1 MMLQKVRQL
10 LSRSDDG
17 ERPKGAS
24 GRWRVDER
32 GSAKM
37 QATSRVESPH
47 PTIVADKSGIVVSVN
62 SFAARVLQREGED
75 VRGWHIEDL
84 LGFKLGLLEL
94 DPDQRAALTNEAT
107 GALST
112 IPGCAHRR
120 DGTTFPVEV
129 TCAVLYYR
137 AAQFIVV
144 HFCDVS
150 ARHAAEARVRQMST
164 ALEQT
169 AEHAVITDSN
179 GVVLY
184 VNRAFEAASGFSR
197 GTVVGQR
204 MELWK
209 ADSQD
214 PSSYAKLW
222 ATLAKGSV
230 FQGEL
235 VNCNSSGEPYV
246 VEEQVAPFKD
256 AVTGDT
262 YYIATGRDVTERRF
276 RDALTGLPSRAA
288 LMDNASRAVAR
299 FERELTTR
307 PLALGFI
314 DLDRFRY
321 INDAHGK
328 DVGDQVLLEVAGRI
342 RSTVRRVDVVAHVS
356 HLERDEFA
364 VLLEE
369 LRAVEDVRRIGQ
381 RILEAIRE
389 PIVLPSG
396 NSVVVGASIGFA
408 LTTSAHQKTPEILLR
423 DAETAMRRA
432 KATPDDACQVFDL
445 AMHERARTRLQ
456 LEAELRGGIA
466 RREFVLHY
474 QPVVSLATG
483 EITSCEAL
491 VRWQHPTR
499 GLVFP
504 DEFIQIAE
512 ESGLIVPLGRLIL
525 EMACTQARAWVD
537 SGSGVLSVA
546 VNISTRQLTEGL
558 FVEMVQECLES
569 SNLPP
574 EMLKLEIT
582 ESVAARKPE
591 ETIAT
596 LHALRQLGVQLLMDD
611 FGTGYSSL
619 SRLCGF
625 PLNKLKIDRSFV
637 MHLPHSVQ
645 YGAIASTIV
654 AMAHGLGLAVIAEGV
669 ETLEQA
675 RFVGAIGCEEMQG
688 YLFSRPVEAS
698 TLEQLLKSGK
708 KLQLG

>member
-1 MMLQKVRQL
+1 
-10 LSRSDDG
+10 
-17 ERPKGAS
+17 
-24 GRWRVDER
+24 
-32 GSAKM
+32 M

-47 PTIVADKSGIVVSVN
+47 PTIVADKNGIVVSVN
-62 SFAARVLQREGED
+62 SFASRVLQREGED

-84 LGFKLGLLEL
+84 LGFELGVFEKGPEQHATL
-94 DPDQRAALTNEAT
+94 ANEAT

-112 IPGCAHRR
+112 IPGCARRR

-129 TCAVLYYR
+129 TCAALYYQ
-137 AAQFIVV
+137 AVQFIVL

-150 ARHAAEARVRQMST
+150 ARHAAEARVRQLST

-169 AEHAVITDSN
+169 AEHAVITDSS

-184 VNRAFEAASGFSR
+184 VNRAFEVASGFSR
-197 GTVVGQR
+197 DTVVGQR
-204 MELWK
+204 MDWWK

-214 PSSYAKLW
+214 PASYARLW
-222 ATLAKGSV
+222 ATLASGSV
-230 FQGEL
+230 FQGEI
-235 VNCNSSGEPYV
+235 VNCNSRGEPYV
-246 VEEQVAPFKD
+246 VEEQIAPFKD
-256 AVTGDT
+256 VVTGNT

-276 RDALTGLPSRAA
+276 RNPLTGLPSRAA
-288 LMDNASRAVAR
+288 LMENVFRAIAR
-299 FERELTTR
+299 FERQLTTR

-314 DLDRFRY
+314 DLDRFRH
-321 INDAHGK
+321 INEAHGTEI
-328 DVGDQVLLEVAGRI
+328 GDQVLLEVAERI

-364 VLLEE
+364 VLFEE

-381 RILEAIRE
+381 RILDAVRE
-389 PIVLPSG
+389 PLVLPSK
-396 NSVVVGASIGFA
+396 NSIVVAASIGFA
-408 LTTSAHQKTPEILLR
+408 LSTNGQTTPETLLR

-445 AMHERARTRLQ
+445 AMHERSRARLQ
-456 LEAELRGGIA
+456 LEAELWGGIA

-474 QPVVSLATG
+474 QPIVSLSTG

-504 DEFIQIAE
+504 VDFIQIAE

-525 EMACTQARAWVD
+525 EMACNQAREWKD

-558 FVEMVQECLES
+558 LFEMVQECLSS
-569 SNLPP
+569 SNLAP

-582 ESVAARKPE
+582 ESVAARKPD

-596 LHALRQLGVQLLMDD
+596 LHALKQLGVQLLMDD

-637 MHLPHSVQ
+637 VLLPQNAQHAAV
-645 YGAIASTIV
+645 ASTIV
-654 AMAHGLGLAVIAEGV
+654 AMAHGLGLEVIAEGV
-669 ETLEQA
+669 ETIEQA
-675 RFVGAIGCEEMQG
+675 RFLRSIGCEEMQG
-688 YLFSRPVEAS
+688 YLFSKPVEAS
-698 TLEQLLKSGK
+698 SLEQLLKSGK
-708 KLQLG
+708 KLQLE